1 MRSARWRAA
10 SSGCSARLNEHT
22 QYLRTLGGKL
32 SHELR
37 TPLTIVRS
45 SLDNLESEG
54 VRADQRG
61 YLIRA
66 REGAV
71 RLQSILSALGAAA
84 GSRRASSRRSG

>member
-1 MRSARWRAA
+1 MKSARCRA
-10 SSGCSARLNEHT
+10 GFERLLARLNEHT

-61 YLIRA
+61 YVIRA
-66 REGAV
+66 REGV
-71 RLQSILSALGAAA
+71 CGC
-84 GSRRASSRRSG
+84 SRS